1 MEATM
6 QGRLKRPSFSPE
18 EIRVETFKSSGPG
31 GQHKNKRETAVRI
44 RHLPSGITVLATEH
58 RSQARNKALALRRLE
73 LKVVALGTKRRPRI
87 PTRLPQSYKEHVLAA
102 KRHRA
107 LIKRW
112 RRKASPF
119 DI

>member
-1 MEATM
+1 M
-6 QGRLKRPSFSPE
+6 QERLKRPSFSPE

-44 RHLPSGITVLATEH
+44 RHLPSGITALATEH

-73 LKVVALGTKRRPRI
+73 LKVHALGRKRRPRI
-87 PTRLPQSYKEHVLAA
+87 STSIPASYKEHVLQA

-107 LIKRW
+107 QLKSL
-112 RRKASPF
+112 RKKVTPF